1 MRKLFLALVAAA
13 MIVPAAMAREEVSSY
28 RYSTSESRLLD
39 LNPSVTPIPL
49 SVEIKVIG
57 KRIHHTIEL
66 TLEELNKRV
75 INNNYNQTVENLRSY
90 AVYIASGVYDC
101 DLIVAARFN
110 FEISD
115 KGAIIEL
122 YGYPANFVNWGGK
135 GENLPAAKQVN
146 PNYGKEQR

>member
-39 LNPSVTPIPL
+39 LNPSVTSIPL

-135 GENLPAAKQVN
+135 GENLPEAKQVN